1 MAGKAENI
9 QGNQSLEADDL
20 LESLVAA
27 FILEKA
33 QDAFVG
39 SLMLEQFRLA
49 LGVAGEDGILRTI
62 CGCIEGVS
70 QITQVFV
77 GAARSHVVILHRE
90 NE

>member
-9 QGNQSLEADDL
+9 QGNQSPEADDL
-20 LESLVAA
+20 LKSLVAA

-62 CGCIEGVS
+62 
-70 QITQVFV
+70 
-77 GAARSHVVILHRE
+77 
-90 NE
+90 